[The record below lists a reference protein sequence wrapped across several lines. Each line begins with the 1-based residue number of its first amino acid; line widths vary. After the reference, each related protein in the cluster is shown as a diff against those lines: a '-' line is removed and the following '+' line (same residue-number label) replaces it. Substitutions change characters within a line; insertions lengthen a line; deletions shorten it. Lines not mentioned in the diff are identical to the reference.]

1 MTHLTNAEVK
11 VRFAYKEKFVGTTHG
26 SQSMGTDYPIVWLSY
41 MRSFKGVLGG
51 EYEFDRL
58 KFQVEKDFQT
68 HYWGK
73 SSVLMQAGYASSGCP
88 VMETFNLLGS
98 YEPFGL
104 YSPGSFATMRES
116 EFFCD
121 RFVSLFLS
129 HDFQGAIWHPKSSW
143 FKPQLTLSTA
153 LGWGAPSMTRGYF
166 ESGFVIKGLLY
177 TPMVNMGLG
186 VFYRYGAYS
195 LPKEI
200 DNFAFKYSITFG
212 L

>member
-1 MTHLTNAEVK
+1 M
-11 VRFAYKEKFVGTTHG
+11 
-26 SQSMGTDYPIVWLSY
+26 
-41 MRSFKGVLGG
+41 
-51 EYEFDRL
+51 
-58 KFQVEKDFQT
+58 
-68 HYWGK
+68 
-73 SSVLMQAGYASSGCP
+73 
-88 VMETFNLLGS
+88 
-98 YEPFGL
+98 
-104 YSPGSFATMRES
+104 SPGSFATMRES

-129 HDFQGAIWHPKSSW
+129 HDFQGTLWSPNTSW
-143 FKPQLTLSTA
+143 FNPQLTLSTA
-153 LGWGAPSMTRGYF
+153 LGWGSPTMTQGYF